1 MSPHSDPPIHGSVT
15 QQLSIRLEATV
26 VSLVLGTIIGLL
38 AVGFLKTVAW
48 GASHWESPL
57 PLSFDDIRWHYSPWV
72 GMALLVS
79 ALATGQILKLL
90 DNGRPHGPADLIDAT
105 QNNKPLNLKHGYL
118 SSLIALI
125 NLSGGASVGIFGPL
139 VHLGS
144 CISTSLQ
151 KVLRRLPRDVVL
163 GSGAGA
169 AIAAVFAAPLGAAIF
184 AIEAI
189 IRRFGVF
196 GSGPVLACTFSAYWA
211 SEYFLGDHRFFHI
224 GTAPKLEWMVL
235 LAAVGIG
242 VASGIVS
249 SAYIYAVTA
258 APKLAQASGVA
269 LPWRPLV
276 PALVL
281 FLISPLLPHL
291 LGTGISSIQL
301 AMAGKLALSV
311 LLVLV
316 VAKILMT
323 SLCIGF
329 GYFGGVFGPA
339 LFFGALLGGVVDVL
353 VTDAGSV
360 GSSYALLAAA
370 SCVASVIGAPVAATV
385 IIFEMT
391 GSYSWAV
398 LSMISVVVS
407 CQISRSFVGSSIFDR
422 QLALRGISVNE
433 DRHHHSAS
441 RES

>member
-1 MSPHSDPPIHGSVT
+1 MNPNSDQPVNGSIT
-15 QQLSIRLEATV
+15 QQLSTRFAATIA
-26 VSLVLGTIIGLL
+26 SLILGVIVGLL

-48 GASHWESPL
+48 ASSHWASPL
-57 PLSFDDIRWHYSPWV
+57 PVSFAEVNWHFSPWV
-72 GMALLVS
+72 GMALLLS

-90 DNGRPHGPADLIDAT
+90 DNGRPHGPADLINAT
-105 QNNKPLNLKHGYL
+105 QNNHALDLKQGYL

-125 NLSGGASVGIFGPL
+125 NLSGGASVGLFGPL
-139 VHLGS
+139 VHLGG

-151 KVLRRLPRDVVL
+151 KMLIRLPRGVVL

-184 AIEAI
+184 ALEAI
-189 IRRFGVF
+189 IRRFGMF
-196 GSGPVLACTFSAYWA
+196 GSGPVLACTFSAYWV

-224 GTAPKLEWMVL
+224 GTAPNLEWTVL

-249 SAYIYAVTA
+249 SLYIYAVTA
-258 APKLAQASGVA
+258 APKMAKASGVA
-269 LPWRPLV
+269 LHWQPLV

-281 FLISPLLPHL
+281 FLLSPILPHL
-291 LGTGISSIQL
+291 LGSGISSIQL

-329 GYFGGVFGPA
+329 GFFGGVFGPA
-339 LFFGALLGGVVDVL
+339 LYFGALLGAVVDLL
-353 VTDAGSV
+353 VTDAGGV

-370 SCVASVIGAPVAATV
+370 SCVAAVIGAPVAATV

-391 GSYSWAV
+391 GSYGWAV

-407 CQISRSFVGSSIFDR
+407 CQISRSFVGRSIFDR
-422 QLALRGISVNE
+422 QLELRGIAV
-433 DRHHHSAS
+433 DDDS
-441 RES
+441 RLQAVEGR

>member
-1 MSPHSDPPIHGSVT
+1 MKPHSDQPIDGSAT
-15 QQLSIRLEATV
+15 QQLRIRFEAIV
-26 VSLVLGTIIGLL
+26 VSLMLGVVVGLV
-38 AVGFLKTVAW
+38 AVGFLTTVAW
-48 GASHWESPL
+48 VTAHWVTPL
-57 PLSFDDIRWHYSPWV
+57 PLTFTDIHWQYSPWI
-72 GMALLVS
+72 GLALLIS
-79 ALATGQILKLL
+79 ALATGQVLKLL
-90 DNGRPHGPADLIDAT
+90 DDGRQHGPADLINTT
-105 QNNKPLNLKHGYL
+105 QNDQALDLKHGYL

-139 VHLGS
+139 VHLGG
-144 CISTSLQ
+144 CISASMQ
-151 KVLRRLPRDVVL
+151 KMLKRIPRDVVL

-184 AIEAI
+184 ALEAI

-211 SEYFLGDHRFFHI
+211 SEYFLGDHRFFSI
-224 GTAPKLEWMVL
+224 GSAPNLEWTVL
-235 LAAVGIG
+235 LGAVGIG
-242 VASGIVS
+242 VVSGIVS
-249 SAYIYAVTA
+249 SLYIYAVTA

-281 FLISPLLPHL
+281 FLISPVLPHL

-311 LLVLV
+311 LLALV
-316 VAKILMT
+316 FAKILMT

-339 LFFGALLGGVVDVL
+339 LYFGALLGGVVDLL
-353 VTDAGSV
+353 VIDAGGAV
-360 GSSYALLAAA
+360 SSYALLAAA
-370 SCVASVIGAPVAATV
+370 SCVAAVIGAPVAATV

-391 GSYSWAV
+391 GSYDWAV

-407 CQISRSFVGSSIFDR
+407 CQISRSFVGRSIFDR
-422 QLALRGISVNE
+422 QLALRGIAVND
-433 DRHHHSAS
+433 DRQHHVNG
-441 RES
+441 

>member
-1 MSPHSDPPIHGSVT
+1 MTPRSDPPINGSVK
-15 QQLSIRLEATV
+15 QQLSIRFEAIV
-26 VSLVLGTIIGLL
+26 VTLFLGLIVGLL

-48 GASHWESPL
+48 ISAYWAMPL
-57 PLSFDDIRWHYSPWV
+57 PLTFSDIHWHYSPWV
-72 GMALLVS
+72 GLALLAS
-79 ALATGQILKLL
+79 ALFTGQILKLL
-90 DNGRPHGPADLIDAT
+90 DNGRPHGPADLINAT
-105 QNNKPLNLKHGYL
+105 QNNQTLDLKHGYL

-139 VHLGS
+139 VHLGACVS
-144 CISTSLQ
+144 ASLQ
-151 KVLRRLPRDVVL
+151 KMFTRLPRDVVL

-169 AIAAVFAAPLGAAIF
+169 AIAAVFAAPLGATIF
-184 AIEAI
+184 ALEAI

-196 GSGPVLACTFSAYWA
+196 GSGPVLACTFAAYWA

-224 GTAPKLEWMVL
+224 GSAPDLNWTVL
-235 LAAVGIG
+235 VAAVGIG
-242 VASGIVS
+242 MVSGLVS
-249 SAYIYAVTA
+249 SLYIYAVTGA
-258 APKLAQASGVA
+258 SKLAQASGVA
-269 LPWRPLV
+269 LAWRPLV

-281 FLISPLLPHL
+281 FLVSPILPHL

-316 VAKILMT
+316 FAKIFMT

-339 LFFGALLGGVVDVL
+339 LYFGALLGAVVDLL
-353 VTDAGSV
+353 VSNAGGV

-370 SCVASVIGAPVAATV
+370 SCVAAVIGAPVAATV

-407 CQISRSFVGSSIFDR
+407 CQISRSFVGRSIFDR
-422 QLALRGISVNE
+422 QLALRGIEVND
-433 DRHHHSAS
+433 DRHFHVP
-441 RES
+441 R

>member
-1 MSPHSDPPIHGSVT
+1 MNPQIDQPIDGSVK
-15 QQLSIRLEATV
+15 QQLSIRFEAIV
-26 VSLVLGTIIGLL
+26 VSLLLGIIVGLL

-48 GASHWESPL
+48 VSSHWATPL
-57 PLSFDDIRWHYSPWV
+57 PLTLTDIHWHYSPWV
-72 GMALLVS
+72 GLALLVS
-79 ALATGQILKLL
+79 ALATGQILRLL
-90 DNGRPHGPADLIDAT
+90 DNGRPHGPADLINAT
-105 QNNKPLNLKHGYL
+105 QNNQTLDLKQGYL

-125 NLSGGASVGIFGPL
+125 SLSGGSSVGIFGPL
-139 VHLGS
+139 VHLGG

-151 KVLRRLPRDVVL
+151 KMVTRLPRDVVM

-184 AIEAI
+184 ALEAI

-224 GTAPKLEWMVL
+224 GSAPNLEWAVL
-235 LAAVGIG
+235 LAAVGVG

-249 SAYIYAVTA
+249 SLYIFAVTA
-258 APKLAQASGVA
+258 APKLAQASGLP

-276 PALVL
+276 PALAL
-281 FLISPLLPHL
+281 FLISPMLPHL

-301 AMAGKLALSV
+301 AMAGELAVSV
-311 LLVLV
+311 LLVLI
-316 VAKILMT
+316 VAKIFMT

-339 LFFGALLGGVVDVL
+339 LFFGALLGGVVDLL
-353 VTDAGSV
+353 VTDAGGI
-360 GSSYALLAAA
+360 GSHYALLAAA
-370 SCVASVIGAPVAATV
+370 SCVAAVIGAPVAATV

-398 LSMISVVVS
+398 LSMISVVLS
-407 CQISRSFVGSSIFDR
+407 CQISRSFVGRSIFDR
-422 QLALRGISVNE
+422 QLALRGISVN
-433 DRHHHSAS
+433 DDSQRHVT
-441 RES
+441 